1 MRLAVTSE
9 QNGLERDQ
17 TESQECGALVNIKFC
32 KEVEK
37 ETNQKGELQAEFQT
51 VILVKKIPNYIA
63 KSRREADG

>member
-1 MRLAVTSE
+1 MGSCGWVLIREVVCSVLNLRKMRLAVTSE

-37 ETNQKGELQAEFQT
+37 ETN
-51 VILVKKIPNYIA
+51 
-63 KSRREADG
+63 